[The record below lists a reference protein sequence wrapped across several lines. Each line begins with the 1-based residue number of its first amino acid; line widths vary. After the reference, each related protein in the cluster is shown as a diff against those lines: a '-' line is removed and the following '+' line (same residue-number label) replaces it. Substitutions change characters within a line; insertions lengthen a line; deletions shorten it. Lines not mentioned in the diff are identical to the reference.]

1 MDVINNITEF
11 FTGNSSAPANPDPA
25 FNAMLLKEAK
35 KKVEIGIFTRFFK
48 KPVLILMEI
57 LSYGFALLLLF
68 VGIYFYGQVDNLLSA
83 IQTLGQGSEVISNLN
98 WDSNNIRIIEALLL
112 VLSISPA
119 LISFLIGRLFTK
131 ARKRINTM
139 IEVEN
144 MIDRVIYNLS
154 GEQQ

>member
-1 MDVINNITEF
+1 M
-11 FTGNSSAPANPDPA
+11 
-25 FNAMLLKEAK
+25 
-35 KKVEIGIFTRFFK
+35 
-48 KPVLILMEI
+48 
-57 LSYGFALLLLF
+57 
-68 VGIYFYGQVDNLLSA
+68 LSA